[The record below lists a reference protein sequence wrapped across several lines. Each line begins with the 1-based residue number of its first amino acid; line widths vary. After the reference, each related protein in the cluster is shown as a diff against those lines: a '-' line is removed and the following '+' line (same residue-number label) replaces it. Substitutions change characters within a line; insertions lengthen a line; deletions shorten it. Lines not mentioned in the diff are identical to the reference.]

1 MDSILKFFFI
11 LFSATFFAQSKA
23 NVDSLIVKGVKAMN
37 NKEFS
42 LSLELLTKA
51 NSIAEENRLYKQ
63 QFLAINNIGAN
74 YYSMLDYGEALNNY
88 LNAYTIALK
97 HLDEHEEMIILNNIA
112 ILYSKEEEFKKAEE
126 YFTKA
131 YNLSKENNETIK
143 TGLYAINL
151 GIVTNQQNKLDVALD
166 YLNKAEEI
174 FKEKPSLLILVKTA
188 LADNFYRRKKYLKAK
203 EILNKTLPN
212 LNDIQFS
219 EEKISSLILMSTI
232 FKETGK
238 TSQAIKYATTALE
251 SSLNIENK
259 ISSYNQLAEIYKESK
274 LINKAIEAKDSVIA
288 LNNYLNKIK
297 NGRLFETNKV
307 KFEIE
312 NYKQQLKQNQKK
324 HEEERI
330 IFYGLLALLA
340 IIICLVT
347 WALRNSF
354 IKNKQRKIL
363 HLKDKEI
370 IELELQKKN
379 SNNLILEKQLRTKEA
394 LALLEQER
402 LKNEIEKRN
411 QKLATKALQT
421 SARNEILKEIINSLY
436 SQTEVTNNQFLSKKI
451 VELKTLLKSDNEWE
465 SFFTHF
471 EQVNHNFITEL
482 KKRHPELTAND
493 IRYISYLYMNLTN
506 KEISSLFN
514 ITPEASRKRKER
526 IANKIGLTTNQNL
539 YDYISNI

>member
-1 MDSILKFFFI
+1 MNSIFKLFFI
-11 LFSATFFAQSKA
+11 LFSLTFFAQNKV

-37 NKEFS
+37 NKEYF

-51 NSIAEENRLYKQ
+51 NSIAEENKLYKQ

-112 ILYSKEEEFKKAEE
+112 ILYSKEKEFNKAEE

-131 YNLSKENNETIK
+131 YNLAQENNETIK
-143 TGLYAINL
+143 TGLYSVNL

-166 YLNKAEEI
+166 YLNKAEKI
-174 FKEKPSLLILVKTA
+174 FKDKPTLIILVKTA
-188 LADNFYRRKKYLKAK
+188 LADNFYRRKEYLKAK
-203 EILNKTLPN
+203 EILGKTLPN
-212 LNDIQFS
+212 LNDIQYS
-219 EEKISSLILMSTI
+219 EEKVSSLILMSTI
-232 FKETGK
+232 LKETGK
-238 TSQAIKYATTALE
+238 TSSAIKYAKDALA
-251 SSLNIENK
+251 SSLNLENK
-259 ISSYNQLAEIYKESK
+259 ISSYNQLSDLYKESRF
-274 LINKAIEAKDSVIA
+274 IDKALEAKDSIIV
-288 LNNYLNKIK
+288 LNNSLNKIK
-297 NGRLFETNKV
+297 NGHLFETNKV

-312 NYKQQLKQNQKK
+312 NYKQQLKLNKEQQDK
-324 HEEERI
+324 ERV
-330 IFYGLLALLA
+330 IFYGLLAILG

-347 WALRNSF
+347 WALRNSA

-379 SNNLILEKQLRTKEA
+379 SNNLILEKQLKTKEA

-411 QKLATKALQT
+411 QKLATKALQI
-421 SARNEILKEIINSLY
+421 SSRNEILKEIINSLS
-436 SQTEVTNNQFLSKKI
+436 SQVEVSKNKFLSRKI
-451 VELKTLLKSDNEWE
+451 IELKTLLKSDNEWE

-471 EQVNHNFITEL
+471 EQVNHNFISEL
-482 KKRHPELTAND
+482 KKLHPELTAND

-526 IANKIGLTTNQNL
+526 ITNKIGLPTNTDL
-539 YDYISNI
+539 YTYISNI